1 MTSAVANMPKTSKP
15 HYREIYDNV
24 IATEPRYNQAE
35 NSPGFQVVVSNSDSL
50 KMIQGRSLDVGC
62 GVGFVVGHLTN
73 SMYRFHP
80 FGVDISQEAIDRA
93 RQRLAFIPHVNS
105 RLQLL
110 EDQTL
115 PFEDN
120 YFSLVTCFDVLEHL
134 DPSEID
140 ATLAEISRV
149 LQPNG
154 LFIGSASCRQAG
166 MLDHFGDNLHR
177 TVKSPN
183 WWIERTVPDRAE
195 YDGKEMQITL
205 WKRHTLEDR
214 SLFPTPNEITRLFTP
229 ETSPQQQTQQ
239 QQTQQQPE
247 NTHPTPGANSQPVE
261 PRAAQPAIDD
271 SDPHNSAR
279 LYQEIYEQH
288 EWYGNAHEDRCPGVR
303 LIPEYEEWIQSP
315 VLDLG
320 CGRGHTVE
328 KLRELGFEANG
339 IDQIAIHPEMRVG
352 DITKPLEDMKRYKSV
367 ACIDCIEHLYEEQ
380 VLGLFENMKQV
391 ERQAFSIHNGPSND
405 TGQEL
410 HVNRMDFIDW
420 YRLISQHFDI
430 GAAIKIHD
438 EQMLYLTKRKTG
450 SA

>member
-1 MTSAVANMPKTSKP
+1 MTSAVTNMPKPSKP
-15 HYREIYDNV
+15 HYRAIYDNI
-24 IATEPRYNQAE
+24 IANEPRYNQAE
-35 NSPGFQVVVSNSDSL
+35 NSPGFQVVINNSESL

-62 GVGFVVGHLTN
+62 GVGFVVGHLAN

-93 RQRLAFIPHVNS
+93 CQRLSFIPHVNS

-120 YFSLVTCFDVLEHL
+120 FFSLVTCFDVLEHL

-149 LQPNG
+149 LRPNG

-166 MLDHFGDNLHR
+166 MNDQFGDNLHR
-177 TVKSPN
+177 TVQSPN
-183 WWIERTVPDRAE
+183 WWIERTLPDRAE

-205 WKRHTLEDR
+205 WKRHTHEGHT
-214 SLFPTPNEITRLFTP
+214 LFPAANEVSRLFSPETNLPQQNAPSTPTPNSRPAE
-229 ETSPQQQTQQ
+229 
-239 QQTQQQPE
+239 
-247 NTHPTPGANSQPVE
+247 SQPV
-261 PRAAQPAIDD
+261 QPALDD
-271 SDPHNSAR
+271 TDPHNSAK

-303 LIPEYEEWIQSP
+303 LIPEYQEWIQSP

-339 IDQIAIHPEMRVG
+339 IDQIAVHPDMQVG
-352 DITKPLEDMKRYKSV
+352 DITKPLEDMGRYKSV

-391 ERQAFSIHNGPSND
+391 ERQAFSIHNGPSDD